1 MASEVGDGE
10 LVQLAMP
17 DAHSVIAR
25 SGVVAAVIVKLALA
39 LASRPYDDDQMRE
52 RDVGGGW
59 VVAGHG

>member
-1 MASEVGDGE
+1 MCAAMADTHGTVT
-10 LVQLAMP
+10 P
-17 DAHSVIAR
+17 
-25 SGVVAAVIVKLALA
+25 SGVVAAVIVKLDSA